1 MNYAAPEMLL
11 PHHLMS
17 YRPGEQAYGVAMC
30 ALDGDVAA
38 QCLLADHLLEF
49 GEQPMKSFAPGN
61 KVLIKTV
68 TMYYVGEIEEEDG
81 PAIILKDAS
90 WVHWTGQLSR
100 LMSTLD
106 FEDFPDREGRA
117 RTEYVGNVGVL
128 KSGMISFFVRDWKL
142 PTTSLA

>member
-11 PHHLMS
+11 PHHLLS
-17 YRPGEQAYGVAMC
+17 YRHGEQAYGAAMC

-38 QCLLADHLLEF
+38 QCLLADHLYEF
-49 GEQPMKSFAPGN
+49 GEPAMKSFAPGK

-68 TMYYVGEIEEEDG
+68 TMYYVGEVVEEDG
-81 PAIILKDAS
+81 AAILLTNCS

-100 LMSTLD
+100 LMRTLD

-117 RTEYVGNVGVL
+117 RTEYVGEAGVL
-128 KSGMISFFVRDWKL
+128 KSGMISFFVREWKL